1 MGTLYSCSDMLDT
14 DSDRLVID
22 PGMGEKT
29 DSMYYAMGILK
40 ALQDVTDQYY
50 LQGEMRGDLVD
61 VVPGVT
67 DKNLQALANFSAS
80 TDCKYDSA

>member
-1 MGTLYSCSDMLDT
+1 MKKIIIALVAVLGMGTLYSCSDMLDT

-61 VVPGVT
+61 VVPGI
-67 DKNLQALANFSAS
+67 SG
-80 TDCKYDSA
+80 